1 MKKTIQNS
9 ANTIFRLFFITI
21 FIFHINLI
29 KSQSAPMGATFT
41 NSTAT
46 ACWGTSSTTN
56 ECLTKTFTVSG
67 IGTLSSTNVLN
78 SISINMGGAGCQTDI
93 RTYDIS
99 LIAPGGTTLNFITNI
114 STTSTSGWINTTFVD
129 NASLE
134 RIASYSTTVQ
144 GNYNPWSIGYYAP
157 DVIGSFA
164 STFNGVN
171 ADGTWT
177 IQICEQSS
185 GTSSCNACGS
195 GSNLSFNSASITFGP
210 AVPTY
215 NATSTNLNDCAQAQC
230 IDNTTLITASN
241 NGYANGDALYPG
253 NSFDGCSWNGANNN
267 SAWFKFTPTG
277 TTAQIVLSGIQA
289 ATTGS
294 SDTQPIILENTL
306 GNGCPS
312 SITDWNVPTGGCA
325 DNESINNAAYLTTP
339 NGGGITTS
347 GNVYSNGITANTE
360 FNLSSLTPNKTYYL
374 LVDGNGGA
382 ASTFMVQMNTS
393 GAGEGVNGAVSCNI
407 FLPVEFLNFETNLE
421 NQKTLIY
428 WSTASERNNLKFIV
442 ERSKDYINWHE
453 IDEIMGAI
461 NSTSEQIYSTYD
473 FNPYNGIN
481 YYRIKQ
487 IDIDGK
493 FSYSFVRSIN
503 TEKEL
508 LLSPNPNN
516 GQFNLYGLDKNVD
529 NEIAIYNL
537 FGQKITE
544 IKTNKTQEE
553 INISE
558 FENGVY
564 YMIINQSKTLKFTK
578 H

>member
-1 MKKTIQNS
+1 MKKQNLQM
-9 ANTIFRLFFITI
+9 AKFNLVLTCIVILHKMMLFG
-21 FIFHINLI
+21 
-29 KSQSAPMGATFT
+29 QSAPMGTTFT

-67 IGTLSSTNVLN
+67 IGTLTSSNVLN

-114 STTSTSGWINTTFVD
+114 STTLTSGWINTTFVD
-129 NASLE
+129 NAALE
-134 RIASYSTTVQ
+134 RIASYSSTAQ

-164 STFNGVN
+164 STFNGIN
-171 ADGTWT
+171 ANGTWT

-215 NATSTNLNDCAQAQC
+215 NATSINLNDCAQAQC
-230 IDNTTLITASN
+230 VDNTALVTATN
-241 NGYANGDALYPG
+241 NGYTGGDLLFPG
-253 NSFDGCSWNGANNN
+253 LTVAGCSWNGANNN

-277 TTAQIVLSGIQA
+277 ATAKIILSGIQT
-289 ATTGS
+289 ATNTQA
-294 SDTQPIILENTL
+294 DTQPIILENTG

-312 SITDWNVPTGGCA
+312 NIASWTVPTGGCP
-325 DNESINNAAYLTTP
+325 DDELVNNTAYLSS
-339 NGGGITTS
+339 NGGGTS
-347 GNVYSNGITANTE
+347 SNFYSNGITNNAE
-360 FNLSSLTPNKTYYL
+360 FNLSGLTPNKTYYI

-382 ASTFMVQMNTS
+382 SSSFMVQMNTT
-393 GAGEGVNGAVSCNI
+393 GAGAGANGAVSCNLP
-407 FLPVEFLNFETNLE
+407 LPVDFLNFETTLE

-442 ERSKDYINWHE
+442 EKSKDYINWHE
-453 IDEIMGAI
+453 IDELKGAF
-461 NSTSEQIYSTYD
+461 NSTTEQEYYTYD
-473 FNPYNGIN
+473 FNPFNGVN

-487 IDIDGK
+487 IDVDGK
-493 FSYSFVRSIN
+493 YSYSFVRSIN
-503 TEKEL
+503 TEKGL
-508 LLSPNPNN
+508 LIVPNPNN
-516 GQFNLYGLDKNVD
+516 GQFNLYGLDKNID

-578 H
+578 N